1 MDWNTIYKVYRRFA
15 FVFHIAVFLLVLLA
29 VLPLATKSIAVEH
42 VGKTK
47 WYFDGK
53 NIILSTPVTIKNN
66 GVYDI
71 NNLNLLFKVNNKT
84 ATFIDSGQNLGNIQ
98 AGTTKTVNVSI
109 PINLTHLYQLEE
121 PDFYHIYNYDSFHV
135 EFSIA
140 LNYMLNLVS
149 VDTLYNAEV
158 QWQPIVKEFTLH
170 EPKEIKEEGSKL
182 SVEIPYTICT
192 ADYLSGTS
200 EFTGTVNSKGK
211 LGTFSTQFS
220 LGEQYNG
227 TLHLLLDK
235 NSSRTLITK
244 SQTLH
249 LDGNM
254 SLGNIAIPL
263 STDYRWGAPLNDFHY
278 KLLSNRTIYYSFEND
293 APFMLNLTITKDYYY
308 HSNLVG
314 HDTEKLTVAKGERV
328 TRYEPITVTQL
339 VDKVVLT
346 CSDSERGIYYQE
358 VINL

>member
-1 MDWNTIYKVYRRFA
+1 MSWNSVYKIYRRFA
-15 FVFHIAVFLLVLLA
+15 FVFHVIVFLLVLLA

-42 VGKTK
+42 VGNTK

-53 NIILSTPVTIKNN
+53 NIILSTLVTIKNN
-66 GVYDI
+66 GIYNI
-71 NNLNLLFKVNNKT
+71 NNLNLMFKVDNKT

-109 PINLTHLYQLEE
+109 PINLTHLYELEE
-121 PDFYHIYNYDSFHV
+121 PNFYHIYNYDSFHV
-135 EFSIA
+135 RFSIA

-149 VDTLYNAEV
+149 VNTLYNTEV

-170 EPKEIKEEGSKL
+170 EPKEIKEEGSNL

-192 ADYLSGTS
+192 ANYLYGTAK
-200 EFTGTVNSKGK
+200 FTGTVSGEDN
-211 LGTFSTQFS
+211 LGIFSTQFS
-220 LGEQYNG
+220 MGSRYNG
-227 TLHLLLDK
+227 TLHLLFDK
-235 NSSRTLITK
+235 DSSRTLITK

-249 LDGNM
+249 LVGNM
-254 SLGNIAIPL
+254 SLGDIAIPL

-278 KLLSNRTIYYSFEND
+278 KVLSNRTIYYSFEND

-308 HSNLVG
+308 QSNLVG
-314 HDTEKLTVAKGERV
+314 HNVEKLTVAKGERV
-328 TRYEPITVTQL
+328 NRYEPITVNQL

-346 CSDSERGIYYQE
+346 YSDSERGIYYRE
-358 VINL
+358 VITL